1 MRLNLKTLRR
11 LIKEVALSPSL
22 PKNNQIV
29 NNPIDNDLLDKAI
42 SSIQRQ
48 FTKMLE
54 KNLVLSSWKGSYNSE
69 TREFN
74 DNTYEFIKEV
84 SEKLGE
90 EVAASIIKTIRQ
102 AWIKGHTVVK
112 NKHAA

>member
-1 MRLNLKTLRR
+1 MKLNLKQLRR
-11 LIKEVALSPSL
+11 MIKEVALSPSL

-29 NNPIDNDLLDKAI
+29 TNPIDNDLLDKAV

-54 KNLVLSSWKGSYNSE
+54 KNLVLSSWKSSYNSE
-69 TREFN
+69 TREF
-74 DNTYEFIKEV
+74 DDKTYEFIKEV

-90 EVAASIIKTIRQ
+90 EVAASITKTIRQ

-112 NKHAA
+112 NKQAA